1 MKPPGWVFGGAP
13 RPVVQDATATY
24 PSDATT
30 TAESSSASNSS
41 EDTDNSSETKHVV
54 HLKVP
59 DSSDADLWSEK
70 LVNPLDI
77 RFSQKTVHPCF
88 DKHGAIEAQVDFI
101 EQREIDGGI
110 QLITPFPMIRLL
122 EIGPNQYVSLDNRR
136 LYCLQ
141 RAAVNLHPEKCFI
154 YCLVTPRLPR
164 HKRKTEFRKF
174 TAGKLGDVKISIESK
189 HGVHSVWNWNEA
201 IYS

>member
-1 MKPPGWVFGGAP
+1 MKPPGWVFGGAS
-13 RPVVQDATATY
+13 RSVVLGTAASY
-24 PSDATT
+24 PNAAISAP
-30 TAESSSASNSS
+30 AVSSTSYSS
-41 EDTDNSSETKHVV
+41 EETKKDAQLHS
-54 HLKVP
+54 KSP
-59 DSSDADLWSEK
+59 DSSDANLWSEK

-77 RFSQKTVHPCF
+77 RFSQRTVHPCF
-88 DKHGAIEAQVDFI
+88 DKHGAIEGQVDFI
-101 EQREIDGGI
+101 GHRVIDGGI
-110 QLITPFPMIRLL
+110 QLITPFPMIRIL
-122 EIGPNQYVSLDNRR
+122 EVGPDHYVSLDNRR

-174 TAGKLGDVKISIESK
+174 TAGKLGDVKVSIESK

-201 IYS
+201 ICS